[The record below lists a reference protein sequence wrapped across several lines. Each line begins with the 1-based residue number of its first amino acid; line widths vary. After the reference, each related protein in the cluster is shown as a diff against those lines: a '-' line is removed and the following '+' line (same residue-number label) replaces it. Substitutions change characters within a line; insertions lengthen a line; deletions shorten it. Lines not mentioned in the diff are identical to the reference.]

1 MRKLS
6 ANLAGVQFEVHR
18 WAPARVSKLDN
29 HCANLRSRLL
39 IMNIGGTP
47 KLSPKKSLQRQRRA
61 REYTSDD
68 VSSHDLWNLVTEYGL
83 PHLIVQYIYSL
94 RHLSPAESHSQT
106 NLGCN

>member
-29 HCANLRSRLL
+29 HRANLRSCFLS
-39 IMNIGGTP
+39 MNVGGTP

-68 VSSHDLWNLVTEYGL
+68 VSSHDLWNLVTECDL
-83 PHLIVQYIYSL
+83 PHWIVQYIYSL
-94 RHLSPAESHSQT
+94 HHLSPAESQSQT
-106 NLGCN
+106 NLGM